1 MIYPGLAK
9 IAKQMAA
16 SGRIIRG
23 ISSLIYRKGEKK
35 NLLLFFIYTNSRFCT
50 ETGSN
55 NNLFISS
62 SSTTFFRNQTTEKNP
77 RQVLIQ
83 NLLSHLKKSS
93 HL

>member
-35 NLLLFFIYTNSRFCT
+35 ILLLFFIYTNSRFCT
-50 ETGSN
+50 GTGSN
-55 NNLFISS
+55 NNLFNKLSA
-62 SSTTFFRNQTTEKNP
+62 SSTTFFRNQTTDTTRMNKYF
-77 RQVLIQ
+77 I
-83 NLLSHLKKSS
+83 LL
-93 HL
+93 